1 MGNKAY
7 FCKKNYDMKRFLIL
21 LVLLIIALGMYF
33 IYGKK
38 GENKKVDTSEKPIK
52 QSVHS
57 AAFNLKVE
65 NAVNQYL
72 SLKDAFVNADTV
84 AIKTQATTFVQ
95 ALDSI
100 NVEEM
105 KNDSGAVVET
115 AKASIADIKSNIV
128 SLLKQT
134 DITEMR
140 RDFSMATQMMYP
152 AFFQSINYEGKK
164 LYLQHCPMAFND
176 TEGADWLSS
185 SDEIINPY
193 LGKKHPKYKAGMLH
207 CGEIKDS
214 VLAK

>member
-1 MGNKAY
+1 MR
-7 FCKKNYDMKRFLIL
+7 RFLIL
-21 LVLLIIALGMYF
+21 LALLVLAVGMYF
-33 IYGKK
+33 YYGKK
-38 GENKKVDTSEKPIK
+38 SGDKKVDTSEKPIK

-57 AAFNLKVE
+57 DAFNQSVE
-65 NAVNQYL
+65 TAVGHYL
-72 SLKDAFVNADTV
+72 ELKDAFVNADTAAV
-84 AIKTQATTFVQ
+84 KMHAAAFVQ

-100 NVEEM
+100 HVEDM
-105 KNDSGAVVET
+105 KKDSGAVVET
-115 AKASIADIKSNIV
+115 AKASIADIKSNIE

-176 TEGADWLSS
+176 TEGADWLSNS
-185 SDEIINPY
+185 SEIMNPY

-214 VLAK
+214 LVAK

>member
-1 MGNKAY
+1 
-7 FCKKNYDMKRFLIL
+7 MKRFLIL

-33 IYGKK
+33 FYGKK
-38 GENKKVDTSEKPIK
+38 ESEKKVDTSEKPIK

-57 AAFNLKVE
+57 PNFNKRIE
-65 NAVNQYL
+65 NAVDHYL
-72 SLKDAFVNADTV
+72 AMKDAFVNADTAAV
-84 AIKTQATTFVQ
+84 KMHALDFVQ
-95 ALDSI
+95 ALDAI
-100 NVEEM
+100 NADEM

-140 RDFSMATQMMYP
+140 KDFSMATQMMYP

-176 TEGADWLSS
+176 TEGADWLSY
-185 SDEIINPY
+185 SDEIMNPY

-214 VLAK
+214 VTAK

>member
-1 MGNKAY
+1 
-7 FCKKNYDMKRFLIL
+7 MKRFWIRV
-21 LVLLIIALGMYF
+21 VLLKIAVGMYF
-33 IYGKK
+33 FYGKK
-38 GENKKVDTSEKPIK
+38 KDDKKVDTSEKPIK

-57 AAFNLKVE
+57 PNFNKRIE
-65 NAVNQYL
+65 NAVDHYL
-72 SLKDAFVNADTV
+72 AMKDAFVNADTAAV
-84 AIKTQATTFVQ
+84 KMHASDFVQ

-100 NVEEM
+100 NADEM
-105 KNDSGAVVET
+105 KSDSGAVVET
-115 AKASIADIKSNIV
+115 AKASIADIQSNIV

-140 RDFSMATQMMYP
+140 KDFSMATQIMYP

-176 TEGADWLSS
+176 TEGADWLSY
-185 SDEIINPY
+185 SDEIMNPY

-214 VLAK
+214 VTAK

>member
-1 MGNKAY
+1 
-7 FCKKNYDMKRFLIL
+7 MKRFLIL

-33 IYGKK
+33 FYGKK
-38 GENKKVDTSEKPIK
+38 ESEKKVDTSEKPIK

-57 AAFNLKVE
+57 PNFNKRIE
-65 NAVNQYL
+65 NAVDHYL
-72 SLKDAFVNADTV
+72 AMKDAFVNADTAAV
-84 AIKTQATTFVQ
+84 KMHASDFVQ

-100 NVEEM
+100 NADEM
-105 KNDSGAVVET
+105 KSDSGAVVET
-115 AKASIADIKSNIV
+115 AKASIADIQSNIV

-140 RDFSMATQMMYP
+140 KDFSMATQIMYP

-176 TEGADWLSS
+176 TEGADWLSY
-185 SDEIINPY
+185 SDEIMNPY

-214 VLAK
+214 VTAK